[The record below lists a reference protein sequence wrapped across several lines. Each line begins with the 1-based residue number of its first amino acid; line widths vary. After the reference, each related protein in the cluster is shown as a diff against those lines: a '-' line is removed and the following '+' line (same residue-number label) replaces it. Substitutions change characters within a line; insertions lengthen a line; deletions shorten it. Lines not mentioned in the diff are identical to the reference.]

1 MAKQNR
7 RTAADQGRRGRRS
20 QMTASAQWP
29 RAAEGND
36 PSPNDSPPPDRARSR
51 WRPVQRPTN
60 RAILGG
66 LLVALSALGLYAA
79 TAMATE
85 DESTSWLVARRAIPP
100 GSTVTKDDLALARG
114 SLPPAVS
121 GHLLADWR
129 QVIGKV
135 TSRPI
140 ERDSLIT
147 TDAVQPVVAS
157 DAKGRRVSVELP
169 RASAL
174 GGAVSV
180 GQRLDVVAIGDGDEP
195 AAVVAPRATVV
206 AVSSPQSGTLIDSGA
221 GSLSNRVV
229 VTVIVASVD
238 EATAVLAASKGGLS
252 LIEPAEYPS

>member
-1 MAKQNR
+1 M
-7 RTAADQGRRGRRS
+7 
-20 QMTASAQWP
+20 
-29 RAAEGND
+29 
-36 PSPNDSPPPDRARSR
+36 
-51 WRPVQRPTN
+51 
-60 RAILGG
+60 
-66 LLVALSALGLYAA
+66 ALSALGLYAA

-85 DESTSWLVARRAIPP
+85 DHSTSWLVARRAIPP